1 MDDAQRSEI
10 GRRVKRRLKVL
21 AAVVGILVLALA
33 AVYFATPQWLL
44 GAYENWQARSAGLQ
58 KNSVLAGDTRWVYYE
73 GGKGPTLVLLHGYMA
88 DKSVWLPLAKYLA
101 PNFRV
106 VIPDLPGWGESGRNP
121 QGDYGYGAQVQR
133 LHRFVD
139 TLQLGAVAIAGHS
152 MGGAIAGD
160 YAATYPGDVAALVLV
175 DSAGVPFKENAFAR
189 ALKAGRNP
197 FDIGDRA
204 GFERL
209 IVTTFAKP
217 PWLPPRIE
225 DVFVARAVRD
235 RAFADDVMRRITAP
249 GQNDILVGALPTVTA
264 PTLTIW
270 CREDRVIDVSAM
282 DAIRN
287 GLKRAPQI
295 GVAELNGCGH
305 MSIMERPRE
314 VADAITHFVLMP

>member
-21 AAVVGILVLALA
+21 AAVVGVLVLALV
-33 AVYFATPQWLL
+33 AVYFVVPQWLL
-44 GAYENWQARSAGLQ
+44 GAYENWQARSANLEE
-58 KNSVLAGDTRWVYYE
+58 KSVLAGDTRWVYYE

-88 DKSVWLPLAKYLA
+88 DKSVWLPLAKYLT

-106 VIPDLPGWGESGRNP
+106 VIPDLPGWGDSGRNP

-133 LHRFVD
+133 LRQFVD
-139 TLQLGAVAIAGHS
+139 ALQLGSVAVVGHS

-160 YAATYPGDVAALVLV
+160 YAATYPQDVGALVLI
-175 DSAGVPFKENAFAR
+175 DSAGVPFKDNAFTR
-189 ALKAGRNP
+189 ELQAGRNP
-197 FDIGDRA
+197 FDIGNRA
-204 GFERL
+204 DFERL
-209 IVTTFAKP
+209 VKTTFSEP

-225 DVFVARAVRD
+225 DVFVARALHD
-235 RAFADDVMRRITAP
+235 RAFDDDVMRKITSP
-249 GQNDILVGALPTVTA
+249 GQSDILVGALPKVTA

-287 GLKRAPQI
+287 GLKHAPQI
-295 GVAELNGCGH
+295 GVTELNGCGH

-314 VADAITHFVLMP
+314 VADAITRFVLMP